1 MELVQAAGVGVDLR
15 QESDED
21 LLIYM
26 SMREDDPAVARAAW
40 AEFFLRHREYLYRHC
55 RRLTKGVVDD
65 AGAKDLVQD
74 TFIRAYQRAGTF
86 NADGIKDPARLN
98 FRTQAWLG
106 RIARRLFLDMLRG
119 RDGLREVQL
128 DENDPGPEPEPE
140 PTQSSVTS
148 TSRQLLDEA
157 IDTLSEREQIV
168 LRTTYQYCEPGKKN
182 QHLPHDVV
190 EDLAKTLQTTPENLR
205 QIKRRA
211 LRKLDQYI
219 KSKTG

>member
-1 MELVQAAGVGVDLR
+1 MELVQAAGAGVDLR

-26 SMREDDPAVARAAW
+26 SMRADDPAVARAAW

-55 RRLTKGVVDD
+55 RRLTTGVLDD
-65 AGAKDLVQD
+65 AGTKDLVQD

-86 NADGIKDPARLN
+86 NADGIKDPDRLKL
-98 FRTQAWLG
+98 RTQAWLG
-106 RIARRLFLDMLRG
+106 RVARRLFLDVLRG

-128 DENDPGPEPEPE
+128 DENDPGPEPEP
-140 PTQSSVTS
+140 TQSSVTS

-157 IDTLSEREQIV
+157 IETLSEREQIV
-168 LRTTYQYCEPGKKN
+168 LRTTYQYYEPGKKN

-190 EDLAKTLQTTPENLR
+190 EDLAKSLQTTPENLR

>member
-40 AEFFLRHREYLYRHC
+40 AEFFQRHREYLYRLC
-55 RRLTKGVVDD
+55 RKLSKGVLDE

-74 TFIRAYQRAGTF
+74 TFIRAYHRAGTF
-86 NADGIKDPARLN
+86 NGEGIKDPDRLRR
-98 FRTQAWLG
+98 RTRAWLG
-106 RIARRLFLDMLRG
+106 RIAHRIFLDMLRG
-119 RDGLREVQL
+119 RDGLREVPL
-128 DENDPGPEPEPE
+128 EENDPGPEPEPI
-140 PTQSSVTS
+140 QSSGTS
-148 TSRQLLDEA
+148 TSRQLLNEA
-157 IDTLSEREQIV
+157 IDSLSEREQIV
-168 LRTTYQYCEPGKKN
+168 LRTTYQYYEPGKKN